1 MNSIKILLCDG
12 NANFIEEC
20 RNFFDSKKIDYA
32 ICPKDKKA
40 LLRKIGE
47 YHPDLVITEVFL
59 PKMDAIT
66 VKEKAD
72 QLQDHPKL
80 FFATS
85 PFDNDDTVRQ
95 IMKAGF
101 NYYYVKPFSVEI
113 AYDRA
118 VSMLKVN
125 DKRPNNELEERVTAI
140 LHEMGVP
147 AHIKGYNF
155 LRQSIIMSVEDPEV
169 IGLITKRLYP
179 DIAKMNGTTASRVER
194 AIRHAIEVAW
204 DRGNIDVLND
214 YFGYTINNMRGKP
227 TNSEFIAMISDKIRL
242 ENKKIRII

>member
-32 ICPKDKKA
+32 ICPKDGEA

-72 QLQDHPKL
+72 KLQDHPKL

-147 AHIKGYNF
+147 AHIKGYQY
-155 LRQSIIMSVEDPEV
+155 LRDSIMMSVNDMEM
-169 IGLITKRLYP
+169 LNSITKLLYP
-179 DIAKMNGTTASRVER
+179 TIAKMHQTTPSRVER

-204 DRGNIDVLND
+204 SRGKMDTIDEL
-214 YFGYTINNMRGKP
+214 FGYTVNGGKGKP
-227 TNSEFIAMISDKIRL
+227 TNSEFIALIADKVRL
-242 ENKKIRII
+242 EYKNR

>member
-32 ICPKDKKA
+32 ICPKDGEA

-72 QLQDHPKL
+72 KLQDHPKL

-118 VSMLKVN
+118 
-125 DKRPNNELEERVTAI
+125 
-140 LHEMGVP
+140 
-147 AHIKGYNF
+147 
-155 LRQSIIMSVEDPEV
+155 
-169 IGLITKRLYP
+169 
-179 DIAKMNGTTASRVER
+179 
-194 AIRHAIEVAW
+194 
-204 DRGNIDVLND
+204 
-214 YFGYTINNMRGKP
+214 
-227 TNSEFIAMISDKIRL
+227 
-242 ENKKIRII
+242 

>member
-32 ICPKDKKA
+32 ICPKDGEA

-155 LRQSIIMSVEDPEV
+155 KAIYYNVCGRSGGYRPYNQKTLPGHCKNERHNSI
-169 IGLITKRLYP
+169 K
-179 DIAKMNGTTASRVER
+179 SRKSNKT
-194 AIRHAIEVAW
+194 RH
-204 DRGNIDVLND
+204 
-214 YFGYTINNMRGKP
+214 
-227 TNSEFIAMISDKIRL
+227 
-242 ENKKIRII
+242 